1 LSKSKQST
9 CTYESAL
16 VLGLGS
22 SGMAA
27 ADLLLGEG
35 TAVTA
40 VDSADSAELRNA
52 ADKLKAVGARVIL
65 GCKKL
70 PADKFSVCI
79 LSPGIDSSSDWVR
92 GIEKRGVPVV
102 PELELG
108 WLRCGCRILAVTG
121 SNGKSTLV
129 KLCRDSLVKAG
140 LRAEPAGNYGMP
152 MCTAARMSA
161 QLDWLVVEVSSF
173 QLEKT
178 DQFRPDVGVLLNIL
192 PNHLDRHPDM
202 ETYAALKRRLFARM
216 TDKDTAVVPVELA
229 GTISA
234 LPGFRGKVI
243 TFGSSD
249 AADCVYGKSQLTA
262 GARGK
267 RHSISLAGT
276 IFENEVLGLAAAAAV
291 GAAEACGLPGDCVG
305 AAAAAFKPLAH
316 RMQRVAERDGVLFV
330 DDSKGTNLAAVGAA
344 LRLAQRPVRLIA
356 GGLLKEKKLD
366 TVKELLKKKVVA
378 VYLIGAGASAM
389 EKAWRDVVPCR
400 ACGDIDEAVRA
411 AWNDARDGEMVLLS
425 PGCASFD
432 QFRNFEQ
439 RGDRFAEIAAALGCR
454 REELCVQA

>member
-1 LSKSKQST
+1 MSKSKQLARA
-9 CTYESAL
+9 YESAL

-52 ADKLKAVGARVIL
+52 ADKLKAAGARVML

-70 PADKFSVCI
+70 PGGEFSVCV

-92 GIEKRGVPVV
+92 GIEKRRVPVV

-108 WLRCGCRILAVTG
+108 WLRCSCRILAVTG
-121 SNGKSTLV
+121 SNGKSTFV

-152 MCTAARMSA
+152 LCTAARMSA
-161 QLDWLVVEVSSF
+161 QLDWVVVEVSSF

-178 DQFRPDVGVLLNIL
+178 DQFRPDVGVLLNIV
-192 PNHLDRHPDM
+192 PNHLDRHHDM

-216 TDKDTAVVPVELA
+216 IDKDTAVAPVELA
-229 GTISA
+229 GAISA
-234 LPGFRGKVI
+234 LPGFRGKLV

-249 AADCVYGKSQLTA
+249 AADCVYGKSQVTA
-262 GARGK
+262 GAPGK

-276 IFENEVLGLAAAAAV
+276 MFDNDVLGPAAAAAV
-291 GAAEACGLPGDCVG
+291 GAVEACGLPGDCVG

-330 DDSKGTNLAAVGAA
+330 DDSKGTNLAAMGAA

-366 TVKELLKKKVVA
+366 TVKELLEEKAVA

-389 EKAWRDVVPCR
+389 EKAWHDVVPCLV
-400 ACGDIDEAVRA
+400 CGGIDEAVKT
-411 AWNDARDGEMVLLS
+411 AWNDAREGDMVLLS

-439 RGDRFAEIAAALGCR
+439 RGERFAEIVAGLDCR
-454 REELCVQA
+454 REAVCAQA